1 MQTLKYISKS
11 RVPDGAR
18 MLLTGGLNFD
28 DLRQWLLQQLLEL
41 RFFVPDSKQGAN
53 DGRSF

>member
-11 RVPDGAR
+11 RGPDGAR
-18 MLLTGGLNFD
+18 MLLTGGLNCD